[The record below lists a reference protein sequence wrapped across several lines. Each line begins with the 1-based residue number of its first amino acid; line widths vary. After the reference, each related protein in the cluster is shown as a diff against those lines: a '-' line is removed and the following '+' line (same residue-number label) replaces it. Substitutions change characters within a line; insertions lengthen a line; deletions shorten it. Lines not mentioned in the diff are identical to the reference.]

1 GDLLHLVLPSLTL
14 GTIASAI
21 IARLTRSSM
30 LEVLGQD
37 YVRTARA
44 KGLAW
49 WGVVVRHALKN
60 ALIPV
65 ITIFGLQFGNLLAGA
80 VIVETVFSR
89 PGLGRL
95 IVGGLQAPGSRFLLG
110 SDQFGRAVASRAL
123 HGARLSLT
131 VGLIAVSIAVGLGTP
146 VGLLSGYYGGRVDGF
161 VMRVVDVL
169 LAFPGILLALAIVS
183 VLSPGLNNVMIAVG
197 LSAVPNY
204 ARLIRA
210 STLSAREQL
219 YVEAARALG
228 SRDLSIVTRYI
239 LPNVVAPLIVT
250 ATLGLGTAI
259 LSAAALSFLGLG
271 SQPPTAEW
279 GRMLAEGRDYL
290 REAWWI
296 STFPGL
302 GIMLTVLAMNLL
314 GDGLRDV
321 LDPRLKI

>member
-1 GDLLHLVLPSLTL
+1 MPSS
-14 GTIASAI
+14 IPESDSASRPGALR
-21 IARLTRSSM
+21 RLTR
-30 LEVLGQD
+30 Q
-37 YVRTARA
+37 R
-44 KGLAW
+44 
-49 WGVVVRHALKN
+49 
-60 ALIPV
+60 
-65 ITIFGLQFGNLLAGA
+65 GA
-80 VIVETVFSR
+80 VVGLVILTVLAAMAVAAPWLSPR
-89 PGLGRL
+89 DPIKTAPREA
-95 IVGGLQAPGSRFLLG
+95 LQAPGARFLLG
-110 SDQFGRAVASRAL
+110 SDQFGRDVASRAL

-131 VGLIAVSIAVGLGTP
+131 VGLIAVSIAICLGTP

-204 ARLIRA
+204 ARLVRA

-228 SRDLSIVTRYI
+228 SRDLSIVARYI

-271 SQPPTAEW
+271 SQPPQPEW
-279 GRMLAEGRDYL
+279 GRMLSEGRDYL

-296 STFPGL
+296 STVPGL

-321 LDPRLKI
+321 LDPRLKV

>member
-1 GDLLHLVLPSLTL
+1 MPTPIRESDS
-14 GTIASAI
+14 ASRPGALR
-21 IARLTRSSM
+21 RLTR
-30 LEVLGQD
+30 Q
-37 YVRTARA
+37 R
-44 KGLAW
+44 
-49 WGVVVRHALKN
+49 
-60 ALIPV
+60 
-65 ITIFGLQFGNLLAGA
+65 GA
-80 VIVETVFSR
+80 VV
-89 PGLGRL
+89 GLVILGTLAAMALAAPWLSPRDP
-95 IVGGLQAPGSRFLLG
+95 IKTAPREALQAPGARFLLG
-110 SDQFGRAVASRAL
+110 SDQFGRDVASRAL

-146 VGLLSGYYGGRVDGF
+146 VGLLSGYYGGRVDGL

-204 ARLIRA
+204 ARLVRA
-210 STLSAREQL
+210 STLSAREHL

-228 SRDLSIVTRYI
+228 SRDRSIVARYI

-271 SQPPTAEW
+271 SQPPQPEW
-279 GRMLAEGRDYL
+279 GRMLSEGRDYL

-296 STFPGL
+296 STVPGL

-321 LDPRLKI
+321 LDPRLKV